1 MSKTWL
7 SSSWKEIIFF
17 VWYKNGIIMCK
28 TTGLFYAN
36 EHMSCSEYAKSHEE
50 RIFERFSFQRGD
62 VIPETLIT
70 HSIIVFVWKGAIIA
84 QCGPFFD
91 NRIHAGTMLFLPN
104 NCICSAKVLSD
115 TVLLRCFFDKDTQM
129 CTRFMLESLPKV
141 VNFTSI
147 HRAFNPLPIR
157 ERVRQFL
164 VNLYACLN
172 DGLGCYHFHTMKRQ
186 ELALLFRGYY
196 SREELAAFFYP
207 ILSEDMSFKE
217 FVLSHFRKVENVEKL
232 AELANLSPTTF
243 NRRFKKTFGISFAQ
257 WLEKRKAE
265 DILRDIRMTD
275 KTFSEIAD
283 AHGFSSAAYFTTFC
297 KRHFG
302 KSPSEIRSLRS
313 EKNG

>member
-1 MSKTWL
+1 M

-196 SREELAAFFYP
+196 S
-207 ILSEDMSFKE
+207 
-217 FVLSHFRKVENVEKL
+217 ENVEKL

-302 KSPSEIRSLRS
+302 KTPKELR
-313 EKNG
+313 EGGK